1 MKNCSERITK
11 LGNILDMVLRVFD
24 VMDNNNTVNMRERD
38 GNLCDLWL
46 EPELKGM
53 SQYVIKDLDRAY
65 EEGYVLGKENIQKI
79 KELIK

>member
-1 MKNCSERITK
+1 
-11 LGNILDMVLRVFD
+11 
-24 VMDNNNTVNMRERD
+24 
-38 GNLCDLWL
+38 
-46 EPELKGM
+46 M